1 MWRNA
6 RDTYME
12 DRVLSA
18 DPMELVQMLYQAAIT
33 SVGDA
38 RRHLAE
44 RQILHRAQSITKA
57 CNVLMELTGALDR
70 ERGGDIS
77 VRLAELYGYMQR
89 RLVEANLK
97 QSDEPLA
104 EVASLL
110 ATLLEGWAGARE
122 RTRKA
127 APAPVATPWMQAASL
142 EPAMAHVSV
151 SWSF

>member
-6 RDTYME
+6 RNTYLE

-18 DPMELVQMLYQAAIT
+18 DPLELVQLLYQAAIT

-44 RQILHRAQSITKA
+44 KQIMPRAQSITKA
-57 CNVLMELTGALDR
+57 CNILMELTAALDR

-77 VRLAELYGYMQR
+77 VRLAQLYGYMQR

-97 QSDEPLA
+97 QSDKALA
-104 EVASLL
+104 EVADLL
-110 ATLLEGWAGARE
+110 ATLMEGWAGARE
-122 RTRKA
+122 RTRKTE
-127 APAPVATPWMQAASL
+127 PVATPWMQAASL
-142 EPAMAHVSV
+142 EPAMAHASG